1 MGKAVANGMIPEHL
15 YITAEEILA
24 TMLATVPNTVDKRL
38 GAIIYDTLAAA
49 AQQLATSYKDLR
61 NVYTNTYV
69 KTAEDEYLD
78 LRVGESGLQRRDAT
92 AAIRQG
98 LFYGAEDT
106 PFPIPIGARFA
117 AIGETTTFIATQ
129 QLAAGIYQL
138 QCEQLGSVGN
148 NYLGQLLPITHI
160 PELHTARLEGILIPG
175 SDTESNE
182 SLLARYLEQLQIQP
196 FAGNIVAYR
205 DMILSLPGVG
215 GVQVYPVWNGGGTVK
230 CSIID
235 SSFNPPSETLVEGVQ
250 DTVDP
255 LPQGMGKGRAP
266 IDHLVTIQGAVGL
279 PVTVSAVVTV
289 GPGFTLEQLSPLI
302 TESLEKYFLEI
313 RKEWDKLPPR
323 GSLEYISW
331 IFRARVNSTFFAV
344 PGVQNVE
351 ELKLN
356 GDTWDIKLEQSGT
369 KQEIPLLEGVVL
381 TAP

>member
-1 MGKAVANGMIPEHL
+1 MIPEHL